1 MSALASRPASTAPAH
16 DSVARAHDSVARAAA
31 LVAAALLGGAA
42 VVALA
47 VNVAGQAGAR
57 EALAFS
63 FPELPRTAGE
73 ALDILLNNL
82 RVLAGVLLAALVA
95 RVAATTMRP
104 LVHVCDAAL
113 VLAASVH
120 AVLIGAGIAAYGDR
134 MVAALLPHGPLE
146 LAAFSLALGLY
157 VRVRRHPLPARTWAA
172 TAGTAVLLLT
182 IAAPVEVF
190 LAL

>member
-47 VNVAGQAGAR
+47 VVVAGRAGAR

-63 FPELPRTAGE
+63 FPDLPRTAGE
-73 ALDILLNNL
+73 ALGIALNNL
-82 RVLAGVLLAALVA
+82 RVLAGVFVAALVA
-95 RVAATTMRP
+95 RTAATAMRP
-104 LVHVCDAAL
+104 LVYVCDGAL
-113 VLAASVH
+113 VLAAFVH
-120 AVLIGAGIAAYGDR
+120 VALVGAGVAAYGGR
-134 MVAALLPHGPLE
+134 MVASLLPHGPLE

-157 VRVRRHPLPARTWAA
+157 VRARRHALPVQVWVATGGAA
-172 TAGTAVLLLT
+172 VVLLA

-190 LAL
+190 LAP